1 MTPVHWLESSRWLPT
16 SFGRSAC
23 HIRAAVA
30 RRGRWQRLGR
40 DRSHPGAGH
49 ARSRRQCEQA
59 GGRARW
65 HSAQWSRDQP
75 ACVRGIAGADG
86 IFTVSPS
93 YAAPNPNCVGAAR
106 KLLTDSTGVPQVAD
120 SSIDLLRQELRET
133 NALLLLIL
141 QALSGNDM
149 VTGKDGLMPH
159 QVPVQ

>member
-1 MTPVHWLESSRWLPT
+1 M
-16 SFGRSAC
+16 
-23 HIRAAVA
+23 
-30 RRGRWQRLGR
+30 
-40 DRSHPGAGH
+40 
-49 ARSRRQCEQA
+49 
-59 GGRARW
+59 
-65 HSAQWSRDQP
+65 
-75 ACVRGIAGADG
+75 
-86 IFTVSPS
+86 
-93 YAAPNPNCVGAAR
+93 GAAR